1 MSKGLTSFASEHT
14 TILSKEADDDMA
26 YQPIENY
33 GVIGDTQTVALVG
46 MNGSIDW
53 FCFPR
58 FDSPSVFAAILDDKK
73 GGYFKIAPLTDVSSH
88 KQLYW
93 PETNVLITR
102 FLSPDG
108 VAEITDYM
116 PIGRD
121 VTASGRRQIVR
132 RVEMVRGSMAFRLEC
147 YPAFNYARDAHEI
160 EISGDGA
167 SFHAAGLSLG
177 LASAAPLKRD
187 GNGVFSE
194 FTLQEGQTTAFVL
207 KEIPCGAGCGLTL
220 SEQEALDDFKRTV
233 GYWRRWISKCTYTG
247 RWRETV
253 HRSALALKLLT
264 YEPTGAIVA
273 APTCSLPEAIGGVRN
288 WDYRYTW
295 IRDAA
300 FTIYALLRIGLTA
313 EATGFKNWLNERWQD
328 PGDKNDSPLQT
339 LYA

>member
-14 TILSKEADDDMA
+14 SARPITILSGEADDDMA

-73 GGYFKIAPLTDVSSH
+73 GGHFKIAPRTDEIAH

-121 VTASGRRQIVR
+121 TTAPGSPQVGRRGA
-132 RVEMVRGSMAFRLEC
+132 MGRGSMAFR
-147 YPAFNYARDAHEI
+147 
-160 EISGDGA
+160 
-167 SFHAAGLSLG
+167 
-177 LASAAPLKRD
+177 
-187 GNGVFSE
+187 
-194 FTLQEGQTTAFVL
+194 FV
-207 KEIPCGAGCGLTL
+207 
-220 SEQEALDDFKRTV
+220 
-233 GYWRRWISKCTYTG
+233 
-247 RWRETV
+247 
-253 HRSALALKLLT
+253 
-264 YEPTGAIVA
+264 
-273 APTCSLPEAIGGVRN
+273 CSP
-288 WDYRYTW
+288 
-295 IRDAA
+295 
-300 FTIYALLRIGLTA
+300 
-313 EATGFKNWLNERWQD
+313 
-328 PGDKNDSPLQT
+328 
-339 LYA
+339 